1 MMCIV
6 YFLKKHSFVCVYA
19 IFFVPLH
26 VFVRMR
32 SRVCEIRYNDR
43 LVKIQ

>member
-6 YFLKKHSFVCVYA
+6 YFLKKHSYVCVYA

-32 SRVCEIRYNDR
+32 SRVCASTE
-43 LVKIQ
+43 